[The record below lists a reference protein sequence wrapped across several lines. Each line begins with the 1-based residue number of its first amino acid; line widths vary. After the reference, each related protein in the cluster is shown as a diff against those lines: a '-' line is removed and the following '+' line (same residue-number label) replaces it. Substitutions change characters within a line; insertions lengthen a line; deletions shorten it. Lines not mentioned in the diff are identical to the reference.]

1 MAACCPSKLSA
12 ASRGFWQQCTCAVL
26 GGLLCSS
33 CCIVQLLLN
42 SFSVGCA
49 GFAVLTPYR
58 SALLG
63 LVTTKGINLS
73 PPLKPRR
80 ALLRQSRFWAT
91 FFSNGCCSAGQ
102 RSSP

>member
-1 MAACCPSKLSA
+1 MAACCPSKKLPA
-12 ASRGFWQQCTCAVL
+12 APGGFWQQCTCAVL

-63 LVTTKGINLS
+63 VVTTKGIH
-73 PPLKPRR
+73 RVV
-80 ALLRQSRFWAT
+80 T
-91 FFSNGCCSAGQ
+91 
-102 RSSP
+102 